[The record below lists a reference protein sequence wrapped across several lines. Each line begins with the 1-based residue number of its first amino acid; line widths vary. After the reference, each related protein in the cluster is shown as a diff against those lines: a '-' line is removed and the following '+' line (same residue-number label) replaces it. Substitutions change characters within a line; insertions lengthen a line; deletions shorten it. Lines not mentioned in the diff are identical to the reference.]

1 MPRFEANIRWMFK
14 EYDMPERFVQAA
26 RCGFKGVEHGD
37 PYAWKA
43 KDIARWLTDNGL
55 VMVQILTPQDWA
67 AGELGLVTM
76 PGREADFRDAVKR
89 GIDYAGEVG
98 SELLH
103 PAIGGT
109 PKGEGRDRT
118 WARAVANLCYACDEG
133 KKAGLTLVIEPVCSA
148 RYPEFFIHTLDEGIQ
163 LIKDVG
169 RDNLKLCFDTYH
181 VQMEEGAL
189 SANLERT
196 WPWIGHLQ
204 LGNPPDRHEPGV
216 GELNLQYYF
225 DLVDKKGWKGWIGCE
240 YVPSTHTLDSLG
252 WGAAYG
258 IKKPT

>member
-1 MPRFEANIRWMFK
+1 MLRFEANIRWMFK

-43 KDIARWLTDNGL
+43 KEVARWLTDNGL

-109 PKGEGRDRT
+109 PKGETRDRT

-133 KKAGLTLVIEPVCSA
+133 KKAGLMLAIEPVCSA
-148 RYPEFFIHTLDEGIQ
+148 RFPEFFIHTLDEGIQ

-169 RDNLKLCFDTYH
+169 RDNLTLCFDTYH

-196 WPWIGHLQ
+196 
-204 LGNPPDRHEPGV
+204 
-216 GELNLQYYF
+216 
-225 DLVDKKGWKGWIGCE
+225 
-240 YVPSTHTLDSLG
+240 
-252 WGAAYG
+252 
-258 IKKPT
+258 

>member
-43 KDIARWLTDNGL
+43 KEVARWLTDNGL

-76 PGREADFRDAVKR
+76 PGREVDFRDAVKR

-109 PKGEGRDRT
+109 PKGEARDRT

-133 KKAGLTLVIEPVCSA
+133 KKAGLMLAIEPVCSA
-148 RYPEFFIHTLDEGIQ
+148 RFPEFFIHTLDEGIQ

-169 RDNLKLCFDTYH
+169 RDNLTLCFDTYH

-204 LGNPPDRHEPGV
+204 IGNPPDRHEPGV

-252 WGAAYG
+252 WGAAYR

>member
-1 MPRFEANIRWMFK
+1 
-14 EYDMPERFVQAA
+14 
-26 RCGFKGVEHGD
+26 
-37 PYAWKA
+37 
-43 KDIARWLTDNGL
+43 
-55 VMVQILTPQDWA
+55 
-67 AGELGLVTM
+67 M

-98 SELLH
+98 SALLH

-109 PKGEGRDRT
+109 PEGEARDRT

-133 KKAGLTLVIEPVCSA
+133 KKAGLTLAIEPVCSA
-148 RYPEFFIHTLDEGIQ
+148 RFPEFFIHTLDEGIQ

-169 RDNLKLCFDTYH
+169 RDNLTLCFDTYH

-204 LGNPPDRHEPGV
+204 LGNPPGRHEPGV

-252 WGAAYG
+252 WAAAYG

>member
-43 KDIARWLTDNGL
+43 KDVARWLTDNGL

-76 PGREADFRDAVKR
+76 PGREADFHDAVKR

-109 PKGEGRDRT
+109 PKGETRDRT

-133 KKAGLTLVIEPVCSA
+133 KKAGLMLAIEPLCSA
-148 RYPEFFIHTLDEGIQ
+148 RFPEFFIHTLDEGIQ

-169 RDNLKLCFDTYH
+169 RDNLTLCFDTYH

-189 SANLERT
+189 SVNLERT

-225 DLVDKKGWKGWIGCE
+225 DLVDKKGWIGCE
-240 YVPSTHTLDSLG
+240 CVPSTHTLDSLG

>member
-43 KDIARWLTDNGL
+43 KDVARWLTGNGL

-109 PKGEGRDRT
+109 PKGETRDRT

-133 KKAGLTLVIEPVCSA
+133 KKAGLMLAIEPVCSA
-148 RYPEFFIHTLDEGIQ
+148 RFPEFFIHTLDEGIQ

-169 RDNLKLCFDTYH
+169 RDNLTLCFDTYH

-225 DLVDKKGWKGWIGCE
+225 DLVDKKDWKG
-240 YVPSTHTLDSLG
+240 
-252 WGAAYG
+252 
-258 IKKPT
+258 

>member
-1 MPRFEANIRWMFK
+1 MLRFEANIRWMFK

-43 KDIARWLTDNGL
+43 KDVARWLTDNGL

-109 PKGEGRDRT
+109 PKGETRDRT

-133 KKAGLTLVIEPVCSA
+133 KKAGLMLAIEPVCSA
-148 RYPEFFIHTLDEGIQ
+148 RFPEFFIHTLDEGIQ

-169 RDNLKLCFDTYH
+169 RDNLTLCFDTYH

>member
-14 EYDMPERFVQAA
+14 EYGMPERFVQAA

-43 KDIARWLTDNGL
+43 KDVARWLTDNGL

-98 SELLH
+98 SKLLH

-109 PKGEGRDRT
+109 PKGEARDRT

-133 KKAGLTLVIEPVCSA
+133 KKAGLTLAIEPVCSA
-148 RYPEFFIHTLDEGIQ
+148 RFPEFFIHTLDDGIQ

-225 DLVDKKGWKGWIGCE
+225 DMVDKKGWKGWIGCE

>member
-43 KDIARWLTDNGL
+43 KEVARWLTDNGL

-76 PGREADFRDAVKR
+76 PGREADVRDAVKR

-109 PKGEGRDRT
+109 PKGEARDRT

-133 KKAGLTLVIEPVCSA
+133 KKAGLMLAIEPVCSA
-148 RYPEFFIHTLDEGIQ
+148 RFPEFFIHTLDEGIQ

-169 RDNLKLCFDTYH
+169 RDNLTLCFDTYH

-204 LGNPPDRHEPGV
+204 IGNPPDRHEPGV

-225 DLVDKKGWKGWIGCE
+225 DLVDKKDWKG
-240 YVPSTHTLDSLG
+240 
-252 WGAAYG
+252 
-258 IKKPT
+258 